1 MPVVVTGQAV
11 VFMIF
16 VVGAVCLKR
25 GDQLQKWMMI
35 EVKNLEK

>member
-25 GDQLQKWMMI
+25 GESTTMDMI
-35 EVKNLEK
+35 EVKK